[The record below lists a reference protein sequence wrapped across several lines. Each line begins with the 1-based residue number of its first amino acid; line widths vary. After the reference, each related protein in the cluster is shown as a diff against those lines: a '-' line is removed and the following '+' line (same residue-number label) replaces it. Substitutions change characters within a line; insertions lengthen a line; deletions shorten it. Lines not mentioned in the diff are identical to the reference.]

1 MQVEGLLDQLC
12 AAAVPHAPT
21 LPLLSQATL
30 SLALAQLEFYDSALV
45 TTLADAVKEAL
56 APPTPATGSSG
67 SSSSSSSVP
76 QKAPALQELPEGL
89 VSGVLLSMAVACSL
103 NRHYDPELLDRL
115 ADQVGF
121 RCSWYGSRE
130 EYLITGGHS
139 EGHPWHVSTSAGPA
153 TTQ

>member
-1 MQVEGLLDQLC
+1 MQVEELLDQLC
-12 AAAVPHAPT
+12 AAAVPHAPA

-56 APPTPATGSSG
+56 AQPPSAAGI
-67 SSSSSSSVP
+67 SSSSSAP
-76 QKAPALQELPEGL
+76 AKAPALEELPEGL
-89 VSGVLLSMAVACSL
+89 VSGILLSMAVACSL

-121 RCSWYGSRE
+121 
-130 EYLITGGHS
+130 
-139 EGHPWHVSTSAGPA
+139 SAGDGTVGSGA
-153 TTQ
+153 LR